1 MTVKITTPTKH
12 LLQGFDYT
20 NAASTDIAATWRKF
34 GWIPKQE
41 REAEL
46 KTQQTVKRMKTKERN
61 DADS

>member
-46 KTQQTVKRMKTKERN
+46 KVQQAVKRIKIRERT
-61 DADS
+61 DAGS